1 MDGATPALRG
11 WVLLGCLSAL
21 CFCWAC
27 LALCDLPSLASA
39 DGPPP
44 PCPGPVLEI
53 EEEMPQPERETRGLR
68 NDLRETCL
76 ALDGRLQQLLEAI
89 GKGNTTAEMLEVKL
103 AELHADLTPEGGL
116 PARIVSQAGPVA
128 TTVGEGTVA
137 VSNPTDVSGLEAAQH
152 ESSETFDTNLWAV
165 FGMVVGFAVLGV
177 FWKLVRP

>member
-39 DGPPP
+39 EGPPP

-53 EEEMPQPERETRGLR
+53 EEEMPQPDREVRGLR
-68 NDLRETCL
+68 NDLRESCT
-76 ALDGRLQQLLEAI
+76 ALDGRLQQLLDAL
-89 GKGNTTAEMLEVKL
+89 GKGNAAAEVLEVKL
-103 AELHADLTPEGGL
+103 AQLHADLTGEAGL
-116 PARIVSQAGPVA
+116 PVRVEGQAGPIA

-137 VSNPTDVSGLEAAQH
+137 VSNPTDVAGLEAAQH
-152 ESSETFDTNLWAV
+152 ETSETFDSNLWAV
-165 FGMVVGFAVLGV
+165 FGMVVGFGALAVI
-177 FWKLVRP
+177 WKLVRP